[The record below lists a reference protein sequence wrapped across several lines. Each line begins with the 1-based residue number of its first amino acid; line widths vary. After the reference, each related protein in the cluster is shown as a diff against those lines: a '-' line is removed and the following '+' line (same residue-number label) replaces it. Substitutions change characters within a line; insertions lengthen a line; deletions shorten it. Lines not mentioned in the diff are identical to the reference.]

1 MSLFIEPLRF
11 LSLKPRRRILH
22 STPCCWRTTAL
33 HHTDLHWA
41 FHQSEPS
48 WSQTGTTPRQNTHLQ
63 NNFKFCL
70 KEQKRIKTCEDK
82 SKTIPKHLNKSENN
96 DLDLHLTSFLPPWYL
111 AAVFILTQ
119 TEIPADQR
127 TVTYWMTGEILK
139 NRGCS
144 GKHPASSSVIPV
156 TVWLVWIKSYDHT
169 YTLQLHALLKI
180 APTRSPKRQPGWQQH
195 RSVFLWATA
204 YHK

>member
-96 DLDLHLTSFLPPWYL
+96 DLDLHLTSFLLPWYL

-139 NRGCS
+139 PEDAQVS
-144 GKHPASSSVIPV
+144 TLLPV
-156 TVWLVWIKSYDHT
+156 QWSQSLFDWCGLKATTTPTPYSYML
-169 YTLQLHALLKI
+169 YWK
-180 APTRSPKRQPGWQQH
+180 
-195 RSVFLWATA
+195 
-204 YHK
+204 